1 MVHYISI
8 CTLQLLLWNGIQ
20 TYAYS
25 LRSSFNGR
33 LVQHM
38 ESQTAPHTKI
48 TMRKQ
53 KASDKRTRRM
63 QKNSAVDSALNTL
76 PLRPGSSPLTPLSSG
91 AWTHK
96 TVVKNQFVSST
107 KEGGRGRS
115 RKRSIV
121 YSNLASYHNHFLELL
136 TKEFLAE
143 ESIVRDRIDSA
154 AADSMQSLLLES
166 TGHALFDMYPERR
179 GNIFSDEV
187 YRLSKSHDATSTY
200 SLNEESEDGERQA
213 LPQNNKFSQ
222 NDVIMLTLQPAGS
235 GDFFW
240 KR

>member
-1 MVHYISI
+1 
-8 CTLQLLLWNGIQ
+8 
-20 TYAYS
+20 
-25 LRSSFNGR
+25 
-33 LVQHM
+33 M

-143 ESIVRDRIDSA
+143 VSHEIRSIAIAFYKLKPIRVTCRSESSQFLIGAS
-154 AADSMQSLLLES
+154 QK
-166 TGHALFDMYPERR
+166 
-179 GNIFSDEV
+179 NIF
-187 YRLSKSHDATSTY
+187 Y
-200 SLNEESEDGERQA
+200 S
-213 LPQNNKFSQ
+213 
-222 NDVIMLTLQPAGS
+222 
-235 GDFFW
+235 
-240 KR
+240 

>member
-1 MVHYISI
+1 MSFVEIKLNKRSIAMVHYISI
-8 CTLQLLLWNGIQ
+8 CALQLILWNGIQ
-20 TYAYS
+20 THAYS

-53 KASDKRTRRM
+53 KASDRRTRRM
-63 QKNSAVDSALNTL
+63 QKNSAVDSALETL

-96 TVVKNQFVSST
+96 TVVKNQFVSSA

-143 ESIVRDRIDSA
+143 VSHDIRSIAMFFYKLKPIRVTCRSESSQFLIGAS
-154 AADSMQSLLLES
+154 QK
-166 TGHALFDMYPERR
+166 
-179 GNIFSDEV
+179 NIF
-187 YRLSKSHDATSTY
+187 Y
-200 SLNEESEDGERQA
+200 S
-213 LPQNNKFSQ
+213 
-222 NDVIMLTLQPAGS
+222 
-235 GDFFW
+235 
-240 KR
+240 